1 MKRLFILFVVIFSSC
16 AMSANISYQI
26 YSLTC
31 EQLKNP
37 IGIDTQVPCFSWKLQ
52 STQRSTQQSA
62 YQILVTDSKELLK
75 QDKGNVWN
83 SEKVHSDAS
92 VLIPFAG
99 EKLASATTYYWKVRS
114 WNEKNECSEWS
125 EPATFITGLMQEEDW
140 GKAKWIALQKDEK
153 IVIPAIHAP
162 LVQKELKDEKVGMY
176 QLPQFRKAFSVSK
189 KVKQALAYVTG
200 LGHFDFFLNGKK
212 VGNHFLDPGWTK
224 YDKEAL
230 YVTFDITD
238 DLKNG
243 DNVLGMMLGNG
254 FYNIPRER
262 YYKLLGSFGA
272 PKMKLKLCI
281 RYADG
286 SIEYVTSDES
296 WHVAVSLITYS
307 SIYGGEDYDATLE
320 QKGWK
325 DDPSFDDSHW
335 QKAMEVEQN
344 IKLRSQVGTHLVI
357 RESIPV
363 VTCYKNEK
371 GNWIYDLGQ
380 NFSGIIRAKI
390 KGNKGQAV
398 IFRPAELQN
407 ADKTVNQQATGAPF
421 YYKYVTN
428 GTDEMESWQ
437 PQFSYYG
444 FRYVQIEGAVPTGKE
459 NPDHLPEIVELEGLH
474 TCNAA
479 SETGSF
485 SCSKP
490 MFNQI
495 YNLIDWAI
503 RSNMA
508 SVLTDC
514 PHREKLGWLEQ
525 DHLMQYSMQ
534 YRYHLASLYTK
545 IMDDMAASQLENG
558 AIPTIAP
565 EYVRFADG
573 FEDTPEWGCSFII
586 CPWYI
591 YQWYGDKRLI
601 VEHYPAMKKYL
612 EYLGTRANNHIIA
625 YGLGDWFDI
634 GPQSPGYAQLTSN
647 GVTATAIY
655 YYNTMMLKE
664 MAKLLGKEADE
675 KSFESLAE
683 NIKKA
688 YNTTFFHPEEG
699 TYDRNSQTA
708 SAISLY
714 MDLVTPENKTR
725 VLDNLIK
732 DIVGRGNALTAGDVG
747 YRYVLRALEN
757 SGNSDLIFKMNS
769 KYDVPGYGWQLAHG
783 ATALTESWQAYENVS
798 NNHLMLGHLMEW
810 LFGGLGG
817 IRQDENSIAYKTV
830 LIDPQIVGDVKEAK
844 TSYESPYGRID
855 CEWKKSDRIYTLQVN
870 IPVNS
875 KAVIYLPAVDVNK
888 IKEYGRPIIGQK
900 DIKLIETT
908 EGKTKWAIGS
918 GTYLFEVSLA
928 K

>member
-1 MKRLFILFVVIFSSC
+1 MKRLFILFFVIFSSY

-37 IGIDTQVPCFSWKLQ
+37 IGIDTQTPCFSWKLQ

-62 YQILVTDSKELLK
+62 YQILVADSEELIKE
-75 QDKGNVWN
+75 DKGNVWN
-83 SEKVHSDAS
+83 SGKVHSDAS

-99 EKLASATTYYWKVRS
+99 KKLTSATTYYWKVRS
-114 WNEKNECSEWS
+114 WNEKKECSGWS
-125 EPATFITGLMQEEDW
+125 EPATFITGLMNEQDW
-140 GKAKWIALQKDEK
+140 GKAKWIALEKDGK
-153 IVIPAIHAP
+153 LVIPAIHAP
-162 LVQKELKDEKVGMY
+162 LVQNELKDEMVGKY
-176 QLPQFRKAFSVSK
+176 QLPQFRKVFPVSK
-189 KVKQALAYVTG
+189 EIKQALAYVTG

-212 VGNHFLDPGWTK
+212 VGDHFLDPGWTK

-230 YVTFDITD
+230 YVTFDVTD
-238 DLKNG
+238 ELKNG
-243 DNVLGMMLGNG
+243 DNVIGMMLGNG

-272 PKMKLKLCI
+272 PKMRLKLCI
-281 RYADG
+281 CYADG
-286 SIEYVTSDES
+286 STEEVISDQS
-296 WHVAVSLITYS
+296 WRVAVSPITYS

-320 QKGWK
+320 QNGWK
-325 DDPSFDDSHW
+325 EVPSFNDSHW
-335 QKAMEVEQN
+335 QEAIEVEQN
-344 IKLRSQVGTHLVI
+344 IKLKSQIGTHLTV
-357 RESIPV
+357 REIVPV

-371 GNWIYDLGQ
+371 GYWIYDLGQ
-380 NFSGIIRAKI
+380 NFSGIIRAKV
-390 KGNKGQAV
+390 KGKKKQAV
-398 IFRPAELQN
+398 IFRLGELQS
-407 ADKTVNQQATGAPF
+407 ADKTVNQRATGDPF
-421 YYKYVTN
+421 YFKYITKGEGEIEN
-428 GTDEMESWQ
+428 WQ

-444 FRYVQIEGAVPTGKE
+444 FRYVQVEGAVPVGKE

-474 TCNAA
+474 TCNVAP
-479 SETGSF
+479 EIGSF

-534 YRYHLASLYTK
+534 YRYNLVSLYAK

-601 VEHYPAMKKYL
+601 IKHYPAMKRYL
-612 EYLGTRANNHIIA
+612 EYLGTRSNNHIIA

-634 GPQSPGYAQLTSN
+634 GPKSPGYAQLTSN

-655 YYNTMMLKE
+655 YYNTMVLKE
-664 MAKLLGKEADE
+664 MAKLLGKEDDE
-675 KSFESLAE
+675 KSFATLAE
-683 NIKKA
+683 DIKKA
-688 YNTTFFHPEEG
+688 YNDAFFHPEDG

-725 VLDNLIK
+725 VLDNLVK
-732 DIVGRGNALTAGDVG
+732 DIVGRDYALTAGDVG

-757 SGNSDLIFKMNS
+757 NGKSDLIFKMNS

-810 LFGGLGG
+810 LFGGVGG
-817 IRQDENSIAYKTV
+817 IRQNENSIAYKTV
-830 LIDPQIVGDVKEAK
+830 FIDPQIVGDVKGAK

-855 CEWKKSDRIYTLQVN
+855 CEWKKDDKVYTLQVS
-870 IPVNS
+870 IPANS
-875 KAVIYLPAVDVNK
+875 KAIVCLPTTDVNM
-888 IKEYGRPIIGQK
+888 IKEFGRPITQQK
-900 DIKLIETT
+900 GITLVETVN
-908 EGKTKWAIGS
+908 GKTKWAIGS
-918 GTYLFEVSLA
+918 GSYLFEVFIG

>member
-1 MKRLFILFVVIFSSC
+1 MKRLFILFFVIFSSC
-16 AMSANISYQI
+16 VMSANISYQV
-26 YSLTC
+26 YGLTC
-31 EQLKNP
+31 EQLENP
-37 IGIDTQVPCFSWKLQ
+37 IGIDTQEPCFSWKLQ
-52 STQRSTQQSA
+52 STQRNTRQSA
-62 YQILVTDSKELLK
+62 YQILVADSEELLK
-75 QDKGNVWN
+75 ENKGNVWN
-83 SEKVHSDAS
+83 SGKVHADAS
-92 VLIPFAG
+92 VLVPFAG
-99 EKLASATTYYWKVRS
+99 KKLASATVYYWKVRS
-114 WNEKNECSEWS
+114 WNEKKECSGWS
-125 EPATFITGLMQEEDW
+125 EQATFITGLMNEQDW
-140 GKAKWIALQKDEK
+140 GKAKWIALEKDGK
-153 IVIPAIHAP
+153 LVIPAIHAP
-162 LVQKELKDEKVGMY
+162 LVQNELKDEMVGRY
-176 QLPQFRKAFSVSK
+176 QLPQFRKVFPVSK
-189 KVKQALAYVTG
+189 EIKQALVYVTG

-212 VGNHFLDPGWTK
+212 VGDHFLDPGWTK

-230 YVTFDITD
+230 YVTFDVTD
-238 DLKNG
+238 ELKNG
-243 DNVLGMMLGNG
+243 DNVLGVMLGNG

-272 PKMKLKLCI
+272 PKMRLKLCI
-281 RYADG
+281 CYVDG
-286 SIEYVTSDES
+286 STEEVTSDQS
-296 WHVAVSLITYS
+296 WRTTVSPITYS

-320 QKGWK
+320 QHGWK
-325 DDPSFDDSHW
+325 DVPSFNDNHW
-335 QKAMEVEQN
+335 QEAIEVEQD
-344 IKLRSQVGTHLVI
+344 IKLKSQVGTYLAV
-357 RESIPV
+357 RESVPV
-363 VTCYKNEK
+363 ITCYKNEK
-371 GNWIYDLGQ
+371 GYWVYDLGQ
-380 NFSGIIRAKI
+380 NFSGIIRVKV
-390 KGNKGQAV
+390 KGTKKQAV
-398 IFRPAELQN
+398 IFRPGELQD
-407 ADKTVNQQATGAPF
+407 ADKAVNQRATGAPF
-421 YYKYVTN
+421 YFKYITKGEGDIEN
-428 GTDEMESWQ
+428 WQ

-444 FRYVQIEGAVPTGKE
+444 FRYVQVEGAIPAGKE

-474 TCNAA
+474 TCNVAP
-479 SETGSF
+479 EIGSF

-525 DHLMQYSMQ
+525 GHLMQYSMQ
-534 YRYHLASLYTK
+534 YRYNLASLYAK

-601 VEHYPAMKKYL
+601 IKYYPAMKRYL
-612 EYLGTRANNHIIA
+612 EYLGTRASGHIVA

-634 GPQSPGYAQLTSN
+634 GPKSPGYAQLTSN

-664 MAKLLGKEADE
+664 MAKLLGREDDE
-675 KSFESLAE
+675 KSFTTLAE

-688 YNTTFFHPEEG
+688 YNDTFFHPEDG

-725 VLDNLIK
+725 VLDNLVK

-757 SGNSDLIFKMNS
+757 NGKSDLIFKMNS

-830 LIDPQIVGDVKEAK
+830 FIDPQIVGDVKGAK

-855 CEWKKSDRIYTLQVN
+855 CEWKKDGKVYTLQVG
-870 IPVNS
+870 IPANS
-875 KAVIYLPAVDVNK
+875 KAVVCLPVTDVSM
-888 IKEYGRPIIGQK
+888 IKEFGKPITRQK
-900 DIKLIETT
+900 GVTLVETAN
-908 EGKTKWAIGS
+908 GKTKWEIGS
-918 GTYLFEVSLA
+918 GSYLFEVFLG

>member
-1 MKRLFILFVVIFSSC
+1 MRRLLILFVTTLSSL
-16 AMSANISYQI
+16 AILANTSYQI

-31 EQLKNP
+31 EQLKDP
-37 IGIDTQVPCFSWKLQ
+37 MGIDTETPCFSWKLQ
-52 STQRSTQQSA
+52 STQRSAWQSA
-62 YQILVTDSKELLK
+62 YQILVADSEELLNED
-75 QDKGNVWN
+75 QANIWN
-83 SEKVHSDAS
+83 SGKINSDCS
-92 VLIPFAG
+92 ILIPFAG
-99 EKLASATTYYWKVRS
+99 KQLASATTYYWKVRS
-114 WNEKNECSEWS
+114 WNGKDECSGWS
-125 EPATFITGLMQEEDW
+125 EPATFVTGLMQDKEW
-140 GKAKWIALQKDEK
+140 GKAKWIALEKDEK
-153 IVIPAIHAP
+153 IVVPAIHAP
-162 LVQKELKDEKVGMY
+162 LVEKELKDEKVGMY
-176 QLPQFRKAFSVSK
+176 QLPQFRKVFPVSK
-189 KVKQALAYVTG
+189 KIKQALVYVTG

-212 VGNHFLDPGWTK
+212 VGDHFLDPGWTK

-243 DNVLGMMLGNG
+243 DNVLGLMLGNG

-286 SIEYVTSDES
+286 STEYLVSDKT
-296 WHVAVSLITYS
+296 WHTAVSPITYS

-335 QKAMEVEQN
+335 QKAIEVEQN
-344 IKLRSQVGTHLVI
+344 IKLRSQMGTHLVV
-357 RESIPV
+357 RENVPV

-428 GTDEMESWQ
+428 GTGEMESWQ

-444 FRYVQIEGAVPTGKE
+444 FRYVQIEGAVPAGKE

-474 TCNAA
+474 TCNVA

-534 YRYHLASLYTK
+534 YRYNLASLYAK

-565 EYVRFADG
+565 EYVHFADG

-601 VEHYPAMKKYL
+601 IEHYPAMKKYL

-634 GPQSPGYAQLTSN
+634 GPKSPGYAQLTSN

-675 KSFESLAE
+675 KSFETLAE

-708 SAISLY
+708 GAISLY
-714 MDLVTPENKTR
+714 MDLVTPGNKAR

-855 CEWKKSDRIYTLQVN
+855 CEWKKIDKAYTLQVN

-875 KAVIYLPAVDVNK
+875 KAVIYLPTIDVNR
-888 IKEYGRPIIGQK
+888 IKEYGKPITRQK
-900 DIKLIETT
+900 DIMLIETT
-908 EGKTKWAIGS
+908 DVKTKWAIGS
-918 GTYLFEVSLA
+918 GSYLFEVSLTE
-928 K
+928 